1 MTKQDL
7 YVQYIVGQ
15 LQAGVTN
22 PTDMISGFCSKF
34 QKTERTF
41 WSYWPNAS
49 EVHLKAQQVINEQRD
64 RAFVESNIN
73 AQNEAVLNRQEVLEM
88 TSKVVVLAYNQVVE
102 SNGGDKSIYAFAAAV
117 DKLNKLEGY
126 EKPTKVAA
134 TDSEGKDTKT
144 VMSLDDAL
152 KVIDHVK
159 TK

>member
-1 MTKQDL
+1 MTKQEL
-7 YVQYIVGQ
+7 YIQYIVGQ
-15 LQAGVTN
+15 LQSGVTD
-22 PTDMISGFCSKF
+22 PTAMVAGFCSNFHKS
-34 QKTERTF
+34 ERTF
-41 WSYWPNAS
+41 WNYWPEAS
-49 EVHLKAQQVINEQRD
+49 EAHLKAQQLINEQRD
-64 RAFVESNIN
+64 KDFVTSSIE